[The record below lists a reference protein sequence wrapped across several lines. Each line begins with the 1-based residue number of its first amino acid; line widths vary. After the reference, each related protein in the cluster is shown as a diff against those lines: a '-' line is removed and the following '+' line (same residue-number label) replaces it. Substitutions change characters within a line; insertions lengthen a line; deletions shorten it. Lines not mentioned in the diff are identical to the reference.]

1 MKSGRVSI
9 RVRWRRKKSAPEPDP
24 PGVVPGQAH
33 AQAPEGASLPPET
46 LPFPSAVEP
55 TPEPSQPQYKWYHKM
70 AGLFAVIFCFELGVF
85 LLVFPWASDWDL
97 NYFSSLPL
105 WASSVWASPYFRG
118 AISGL
123 GVLNIYVSLIEVFRL
138 RRFSASSAGLS

>member
-1 MKSGRVSI
+1 MKP
-9 RVRWRRKKSAPEPDP
+9 APEPDQP
-24 PGVVPGQAH
+24 VTLPAPSSPSVAGSSNGDVPGHSIAEP
-33 AQAPEGASLPPET
+33 AELK
-46 LPFPSAVEP
+46 AVEA
-55 TPEPSQPQYKWYHKM
+55 PQYKWYHKL

-105 WASSVWASPYFRG
+105 WASTIWASPYFRG

-123 GVLNIYVSLIEVFRL
+123 GVLNIYVSFIEVFRL
-138 RRFSASSAGLS
+138 RRFSASSSSLS